1 MSKKG
6 PTKPTQEQLAGLEAF
21 RTESYNRNRCRRV
34 HRVHQLTPNAV
45 KVLEHLK
52 NSRGNTV
59 TNVEAIVVL
68 KVMSVSRRITELQD
82 AGFDIEKTHKRDTS
96 GTRYVQYKLVG

>member
-1 MSKKG
+1 MSKMG
-6 PTKPTQEQLAGLEAF
+6 LTKPTQEQIAGLEAF
-21 RTESYNRNRCRRV
+21 RTETYNRNRGRRV
-34 HRVHQLTPNAV
+34 QQLTPNAL
-45 KVLEHLK
+45 KVLEHLE
-52 NSRGNTV
+52 NSKGNTV

-82 AGFDIEKTHKRDTS
+82 AGFDIEKTHKRDTA